1 MRPKLLLCSVAV
13 LAGTMLSSAQDNKNP
28 SFTRGFAGN
37 VEAGVL
43 FNDGFAGE
51 YVNVSSGYNVLPGL
65 FAGVGIGIKNQ
76 KFHTLSDVNSFLV
89 PTFIQLRYSFLNK
102 SVSPFIDLKG
112 GLISD
117 YSNSMKNMP
126 KGFPDS
132 GCGHFFRVGIGVDY
146 KRYSFYVGDDWSQ
159 ISYSDS
165 ALSNYAWTFGIGYKF

>member
-1 MRPKLLLCSVAV
+1 MKHLFVAVMVMMVSVAAFGQEV
-13 LAGTMLSSAQDNKNP
+13 RNP

-43 FNDGFAGE
+43 FKDGFAGE
-51 YVNVSSGYNVLPGL
+51 YVNVSSGYNILPGL

-76 KFHTLSDVNSFLV
+76 KFHSLSDVNSFLV

-102 SVSPFIDLKG
+102 SISPFIDLKG
-112 GLISD
+112 GLIFGLFSFLEG
-117 YSNSMKNMP
+117 YAGGVP
-126 KGFPDS
+126 RFRLRP
-132 GCGHFFRVGIGVDY
+132 FFRVGIGVDY

-165 ALSNYAWTFGIGYKF
+165 ALSNYAWVFGIGYRF